1 MKRLR
6 ALSQIFLKMRVLRLM
21 VITMIPV
28 KAFNTNVILVTR
40 IDSRINLYNQI
51 QYSINLIINLSL
63 QPNFTK

>member
-6 ALSQIFLKMRVLRLM
+6 ALSQIFLEMRVLRLM